1 MGISSSLE
9 DYLETI
15 LNLQKCD
22 HEIRITDIADEMHVS
37 KPSVNRAVNTLRS
50 QGFLE
55 HEKYGKL
62 RLTNKG
68 EQKAESIARRHAIIK
83 TFLTDVLS
91 VEEETAEQEACMIE
105 HSIGQKTTERLS
117 EFLDKT
123 LK

>member
-9 DYLETI
+9 DYLEVI
-15 LNLQKCD
+15 LKLQHTD
-22 HEIRITDIADEMHVS
+22 DEIRITDIADEMHVS
-37 KPSVNRAVNTLRS
+37 KPSVNRAVKTLRS

-62 RLTNKG
+62 RLTDKG
-68 EQKAESIARRHAIIK
+68 EQKAETVARRHAIIK
-83 TFLTDVLS
+83 TFLKDVLQ

-105 HSIGQKTTERLS
+105 HSIGDQTAQKLS
-117 EFLDKT
+117 EFLNRT